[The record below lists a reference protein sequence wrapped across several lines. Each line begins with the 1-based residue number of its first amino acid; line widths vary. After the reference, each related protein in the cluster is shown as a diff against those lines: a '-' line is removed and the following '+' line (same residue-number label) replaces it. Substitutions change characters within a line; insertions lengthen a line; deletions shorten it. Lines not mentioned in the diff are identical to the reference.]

1 MRSEKAPRAPFDPGF
16 TWILLNATAWR
27 KEGDSELARLLRF
40 MDRGEAGSGLCRM
53 IDSVLEEAHGDG
65 IWVEGAHEMMTVEQ
79 RIEWAE
85 AVGEDRGIEKG
96 IEKLNAMMRWL
107 SESGRTDE
115 LTRSLSDSTL
125 RQRLLDEFSQAKG
138 IGK

>member
-1 MRSEKAPRAPFDPGF
+1 
-16 TWILLNATAWR
+16 
-27 KEGDSELARLLRF
+27 
-40 MDRGEAGSGLCRM
+40 MDRGEADSGLCRM

-85 AVGEDRGIEKG
+85 AVGEDRGIEK
-96 IEKLNAMMRWL
+96 LNAMMRWL